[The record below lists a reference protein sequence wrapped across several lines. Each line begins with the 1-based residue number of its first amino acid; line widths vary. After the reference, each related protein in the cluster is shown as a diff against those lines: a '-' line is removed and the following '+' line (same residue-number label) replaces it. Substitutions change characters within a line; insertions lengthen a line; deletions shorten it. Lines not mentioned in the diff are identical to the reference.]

1 MVLWNYYNGLSV
13 VHIFVILFTITNLYL
28 LHLHQPM
35 LNSIKS
41 FFETH
46 FQLNES
52 PENTDHQLKL
62 ASAALLI
69 EMMQQDGEVHDQ
81 ERQTVR
87 KVLAQKFQLTET
99 ELHELYELAKQ
110 EAHQATDY
118 HQFTRLIAEHYSL
131 PEKIK
136 LVELLWQVAYADGH
150 LDKYEEHM
158 VRRIADLIY
167 VSHADFMQAKH
178 RVVGA

>member
-1 MVLWNYYNGLSV
+1 
-13 VHIFVILFTITNLYL
+13 
-28 LHLHQPM
+28 M
-35 LNSIKS
+35 LNSIKL
-41 FFETH
+41 FFDTH
-46 FQLNES
+46 FQLSES
-52 PENTDHQLKL
+52 TDNTEHQLKL

-69 EMMQQDGEVHDQ
+69 EMMQQDGQVHDQ
-81 ERQTVR
+81 ERQAVKT
-87 KVLAQKFQLTET
+87 VLAEKFQLTES

-118 HQFTRLIAEHYSL
+118 HQFTRLIAEHYSRQ
-131 PEKIK
+131 EKIK

-167 VSHADFMQAKH
+167 VSHADIIQAKH
-178 RVVGA
+178 RIVGD

>member
-1 MVLWNYYNGLSV
+1 
-13 VHIFVILFTITNLYL
+13 
-28 LHLHQPM
+28 M

-46 FQLNES
+46 FQLTES
-52 PENTDHQLKL
+52 TPDTEHQLKL

-69 EMMQQDGEVHDQ
+69 EMMQQDGEVHEQ
-81 ERQTVR
+81 ERLAVKQ
-87 KVLAQKFQLTET
+87 VLANKFELTDT
-99 ELHELYELAKQ
+99 ELQELYDLAKQ

-136 LVELLWQVAYADGH
+136 LIELLWQVAYADGH

-158 VRRIADLIY
+158 VRRISDLIY
-167 VSHADFMQAKH
+167 VSHSDFMQAKH
-178 RVVGA
+178 RVLGG

>member
-1 MVLWNYYNGLSV
+1 
-13 VHIFVILFTITNLYL
+13 
-28 LHLHQPM
+28 M

-46 FQLNES
+46 FQIIET
-52 PENTDHQLKL
+52 TDTTEHQLKL

-69 EMMQQDGEVHDQ
+69 EMMQQDGEIHEQ
-81 ERQTVR
+81 EKQAVKT
-87 KVLAQKFQLTET
+87 VLAQKFKLTKD
-99 ELHELYELAKQ
+99 ELNELYELAEQ
-110 EAHQATDY
+110 EAHQATDF

-167 VSHADFMQAKH
+167 VSHSDFMQAKH
-178 RVVGA
+178 RVIGG

>member
-1 MVLWNYYNGLSV
+1 
-13 VHIFVILFTITNLYL
+13 
-28 LHLHQPM
+28 M

-46 FQLNES
+46 FQITEAAD
-52 PENTDHQLKL
+52 NTEHQLKL

-69 EMMQQDGEVHDQ
+69 EMMQQDGDVHEK
-81 ERQTVR
+81 ERQAV
-87 KVLAQKFQLTET
+87 KSVLAQKFQLTES
-99 ELHELYELAKQ
+99 ELHELYELAEQ
-110 EAHQATDY
+110 EAHQATDF

-178 RVVGA
+178 RVLDG